1 MSTNNQR
8 QVKLFISSTFRG
20 LYDERDVL
28 AKHVFPEIRR
38 RCQARK
44 VDFVEI
50 DLRWGIP
57 KQQVK
62 SGVAVPV
69 CLGRIDDGRP
79 YFLGLLGERYGSAM
93 TPEQIPVAC
102 DQYPWVKQYLK
113 RSITEL
119 EILHALF
126 KVGQRVSEK
135 DRQAT
140 IERALFYFRDPQYAQ
155 TQAKPDYYLDT
166 PTNIQKQNELK
177 QRIRAEGCR
186 ITEYQKP
193 ADLKELVLEQLWA
206 LIDKAYPDGSQPT
219 DLEQENLEHDAFA
232 HSRELVYIQRQ
243 SDFERLTAHA
253 LGDSTLPL
261 VIYGESGIGK
271 SALLANWAIEY
282 QAKHQDEL
290 VFWHFCGSSPAST
303 DPIAMLRRLMKTLQ
317 PRFQIEDEIPT
328 TAETVIEQL
337 PLWLAKVH
345 QRVIVI
351 FDGLNQLEINQNTAR
366 WLPAFIPANIRLFL
380 STLSTQSIE
389 GQTFTVVPLSESEQ
403 GQLIARYLARFG
415 RQLENDYINRLVAA
429 PQTANPLYLQVI
441 LEELRLFGIFIKLG
455 QRLDYYLEAKT
466 IPDLYQKVLAR
477 LEDDYQPPE
486 YPHIVSHALSLL
498 LATRRGLSES
508 ELLSL
513 LAQPKPLP
521 QAVWSPL
528 YLALSS
534 ALVNRAGLLNFFHD
548 YLRQAVEQRYL
559 TDADKKRAVHRQL
572 ADFFE
577 TLPLDTR
584 QADELPYQLEQAGE
598 KVRLQDCISE
608 IPMFLQLIR
617 DDKEY
622 ELWGYWLRL
631 GTQDKMVAAYQK
643 ALAQYEKASLEE
655 DLSYELNQLAS
666 FFNTVGYYPA
676 AEPLLRRALAIR
688 EKVLGAQHSD
698 TAESLNNLATLLRN
712 KGDYDSAE
720 PLFRRALAIYE
731 QVLGAQHPSTARS
744 LNNLAG
750 LLENKGDCDSAE
762 PLYRRALAIY
772 EQVLGAQHPDTANS
786 LNNLA
791 LLLKNKGDYD
801 SAEPLYRRALAIYE
815 QVLGAQH
822 PDTAMSLNNLAE
834 LLRNKGDYDSAEP
847 LLRRALAISEQVL
860 GAQHPDTAK
869 SLNNLAGLLDN
880 KGDYDSAEPLY
891 RRALAIS
898 EQVLGVQHPFTATSL
913 NNLALLLNNKG
924 DYDSAEPLYRRA
936 LAILEKQ
943 LPNHPN
949 TVACQKNLANLL
961 NLKTNFY
968 HNVTQ
973 KQNTKVSRNAH
984 CPCGS
989 GKRYK
994 QCCGKIV

>member
-559 TDADKKRAVHRQL
+559 SDAEKKRAVHRQL

-577 TLPLDTR
+577 SLPLDTR
-584 QADELPYQLEQAGE
+584 KADELPYQLEQAGE
-598 KVRLQDCISE
+598 KVRLQNCISE
-608 IPMFLQLIR
+608 IPMFLQLML

-622 ELWGYWLRL
+622 ELLGYWVRL
-631 GTQDKMVAAYQK
+631 GSLQSMAEVYWNKVYLGWKFPFYRLGRFFHIVKPNPNMDLVPEFTLRILGFLRMARTSDKDIEPIYRGQVLLLKWMRPNDVNTASSLHK
-643 ALAQYEKASLEE
+643 LAHLLEDKGDYNGAEPLYRSSLEIVE
-655 DLSYELNQLAS
+655 KYLGKEHPKTADYCNCLAS
-666 FFNTVGYYPA
+666 FLSSKGDYDG
-676 AEPLLRRALAIR
+676 AEPLYRHALTIR
-688 EKVLGAQHSD
+688 KKVLGAQHSS
-698 TAESLNNLATLLRN
+698 TATSLNNLAGLLDD
-712 KGDYDSAE
+712 KGDYDGAE
-720 PLFRRALAIYE
+720 SLYRHALAISE
-731 QVLGAQHPSTARS
+731 QVLGAQHPSTA
-744 LNNLAG
+744 
-750 LLENKGDCDSAE
+750 
-762 PLYRRALAIY
+762 
-772 EQVLGAQHPDTANS
+772 T
-786 LNNLA
+786 
-791 LLLKNKGDYD
+791 
-801 SAEPLYRRALAIYE
+801 
-815 QVLGAQH
+815 
-822 PDTAMSLNNLAE
+822 SLNNLAE
-834 LLRNKGDYDSAEP
+834 LLRNKGDYDEAEP
-847 LLRRALAISEQVL
+847 FFRSALAIFEKVL
-860 GAQHPDTAK
+860 GAQHPNTAS
-869 SLNNLAGLLDN
+869 SLHNLAHLLQD
-880 KGDYDSAEPLY
+880 KGDYNGAEPLYYTSLEIIEKKLGAEHSRTAEYYNCFANFFMAKGNYNAAEPLY
-891 RRALAIS
+891 RRALTIYEKVFGAK
-898 EQVLGVQHPFTATSL
+898 HPNTMAVR
-913 NNLALLLNNKG
+913 NNLATLL
-924 DYDSAEPLYRRA
+924 D
-936 LAILEKQ
+936 
-943 LPNHPN
+943 
-949 TVACQKNLANLL
+949 
-961 NLKTNFY
+961 LKTNAD
-968 HNVTQ
+968 
-973 KQNTKVSRNAH
+973 K
-984 CPCGS
+984 
-989 GKRYK
+989 
-994 QCCGKIV
+994 

>member
-559 TDADKKRAVHRQL
+559 SDAEKKRAVHRQL

-577 TLPLDTR
+577 SLPLDTR
-584 QADELPYQLEQAGE
+584 KADELPYQLEQAGE

-608 IPMFLQLIR
+608 IPMFLQLMR
-617 DDKEY
+617 DDKQY

-631 GTQDKMVAAYQK
+631 GTKDKMVAAYFRG
-643 ALAQYEKASLEE
+643 LVDYEKTVSKPDELGYA
-655 DLSYELNQLAS
+655 LNQLGY
-666 FFNTVGYYPA
+666 FFDTVGYF
-676 AEPLLRRALAIR
+676 L
-688 EKVLGAQHSD
+688 
-698 TAESLNNLATLLRN
+698 T
-712 KGDYDSAE
+712 
-720 PLFRRALAIYE
+720 
-731 QVLGAQHPSTARS
+731 
-744 LNNLAG
+744 
-750 LLENKGDCDSAE
+750 AE
-762 PLYRRALAIY
+762 PLYRRALEIREKVLGLEHSDTAYSLNNLASLLDSKGDY
-772 EQVLGAQHPDTANS
+772 ETAKPLYQRALEIREKVLGAEHPNTATSQNNLAFLLDKQGDYETAELLFRNALTIREKILGVEHSDTAAS
-786 LNNLA
+786 RNNLA
-791 LLLKNKGDYD
+791 LLLSKKGNYEAAEPLFRNALTIREKVLGVEHPKTAASRNNLAFVLEKKGDYEA
-801 SAEPLYRRALAIYE
+801 AEPLFRDVLTIRE
-815 QVLGAQH
+815 KVLGAEH
-822 PDTAMSLNNLAE
+822 PKTAISRNNLAFFLE
-834 LLRNKGDYDSAEP
+834 KQGNYEAAKSLFRDALTICEKVLGAEHPETTNSRNNLAFLLEKQGDYDMAES
-847 LLRRALAISEQVL
+847 LFRDALTICEKVL
-860 GAQHPDTAK
+860 GAKHPKTAR
-869 SLNNLAGLLDN
+869 SRNNLFFLLKKRGL
-880 KGDYDSAEPLY
+880 
-891 RRALAIS
+891 
-898 EQVLGVQHPFTATSL
+898 
-913 NNLALLLNNKG
+913 
-924 DYDSAEPLYRRA
+924 
-936 LAILEKQ
+936 
-943 LPNHPN
+943 
-949 TVACQKNLANLL
+949 
-961 NLKTNFY
+961 
-968 HNVTQ
+968 
-973 KQNTKVSRNAH
+973 
-984 CPCGS
+984 
-989 GKRYK
+989 
-994 QCCGKIV
+994 